1 MTLST
6 AELYALGCAVL
17 WAINALVLRTLAHQ
31 VAPAT
36 INAVRCGAAGL
47 LFLLLMPF
55 SAPLSSL
62 ALVPWSEWGLL
73 LISLSCG
80 LVVGDT
86 LYLVALREIGVSR
99 AMPVSGT
106 FPLTTLLFER
116 LLLGTPLQPTILLG
130 SLLVGVGVVL
140 LAWAKVPKT
149 SGATPHASGTTP
161 HASGTTPYASGATPH
176 ASGTVPPVRLL
187 RGVLCALTAALLWGL
202 AVTLLKPAL
211 VHLTMV
217 QANAVRMPMVA
228 LLLYLLVMR
237 PAGQA
242 LRPLTRRTWVLLVG
256 SGLSGMGLGAYLFL
270 SALSQIGPAKTVTLT
285 SASPV
290 FGVALAVLFL
300 KEKVDARALVG
311 AACCLAGVYAVL

>member
-149 SGATPHASGTTP
+149 SGATPHASGT
-161 HASGTTPYASGATPH
+161 
-176 ASGTVPPVRLL
+176 VPPVRLL

>member
-1 MTLST
+1 MST

-161 HASGTTPYASGATPH
+161 HASGT
-176 ASGTVPPVRLL
+176 VPPVRLL